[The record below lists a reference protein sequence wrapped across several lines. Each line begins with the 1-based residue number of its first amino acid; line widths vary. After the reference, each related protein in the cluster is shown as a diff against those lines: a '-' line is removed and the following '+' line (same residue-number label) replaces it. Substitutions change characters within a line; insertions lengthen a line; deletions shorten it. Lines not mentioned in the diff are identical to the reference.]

1 MIAGVAGL
9 AAAASSVGMLIVTA
23 DGRVAWVN
31 DALVDLVTGTRNPD
45 SPFEARLAVA
55 EAGLPLTGLHPAAPP
70 AVLDWAGADGE
81 PRRLRISCRDM
92 SAGQPSELLLFEIV
106 DLTGEAADAARAAEV
121 AATEAALAA
130 LAAGQRPAPADSGLA
145 EDLPP
150 AGSSGPAAGGR
161 DTNAAGGL
169 DPEDAAWLDAAAA
182 IVLAAGTEAP
192 SPAQPGGGPE
202 AADAGYALDHA
213 DHALDH
219 GVDHA
224 TGGADG
230 HAAGGALPAAP
241 AVDPLTGFATR
252 YAMAEELDG
261 RIAAAATAAAAA
273 GTAVEAETSGPAGPP
288 GCLLL
293 LDVDHLADVNDLQGH
308 TAGDAVLRGLAH
320 SLRAELPEAMLG
332 RLGGDEFAVLLPTG
346 GGGEGLA
353 AAERLC
359 AALATRPVAPGEL
372 PARATVSIGVVPL
385 DLAAG
390 SEAAFA
396 WADLALRAAK
406 RAGRNRARLFTRE
419 QYDEAALRVT
429 VTSRVAAALD
439 SGQMSLDVLPLVDLA
454 SREVVG
460 FELLSRLRDGVWPE
474 LGPRGFLAAA
484 EHTDLG
490 LHLDRWVVL
499 RAVNALVSGVPG
511 RLYVNLAARSLHD
524 PAFGDFVLSTLRDG
538 RVDPSRL
545 GLEISESAAVAS
557 PDAARRLAEQLG
569 AAGCP
574 VLLDD
579 FGMQTGAVVA
589 LRNLPLWAVKI
600 DANVVRNVDANPRD
614 RSLVEAV
621 VQIARTAGMLVIA
634 EGVDRASLPQVL
646 LDLGVGLAQGYHV
659 GRPRRLIELLGGPD
673 GDDVTTVMS
682 LGNRR

>member
-106 DLTGEAADAARAAEV
+106 DLTGEAAEAAEAARAAEV
-121 AATEAALAA
+121 TAAEAAAELTATEAALAV

-145 EDLPP
+145 EDLPSTGP
-150 AGSSGPAAGGR
+150 VGPAAAGQ
-161 DTNAAGGL
+161 DTDAAGGL
-169 DPEDAAWLDAAAA
+169 DPEDAAWLDAAASIA
-182 IVLAAGTEAP
+182 LAAAGAETP
-192 SPAQPGGGPE
+192 SPARSDGGFP
-202 AADAGYALDHA
+202 
-213 DHALDH
+213 
-219 GVDHA
+219 
-224 TGGADG
+224 T
-230 HAAGGALPAAP
+230 AP

-252 YAMAEELDG
+252 YAMAEELDA
-261 RIAAAATAAAAA
+261 RIAAAAAAAAA
-273 GTAVEAETSGPAGPP
+273 SATAGPAVEALEAEAAGPAGPP

-320 SLRAELPEAMLG
+320 SLRAELPEAVLG

-353 AAERLC
+353 VAERLC
-359 AALATRPVAPGEL
+359 GTLAAGPVAAGEL
-372 PARATVSIGVVPL
+372 PAARATVSIGVVPL

-406 RAGRNRARLFTRE
+406 RSGRNRARLFTRE

-439 SGQMSLDVLPLVDLA
+439 SGQMALDVLPLVDLA

-538 RVDPSRL
+538 RVDPARL

-557 PDAARRLAEQLG
+557 PDAARRLAEQVG

-579 FGMQTGAVVA
+579 FGMQTGAIVA

-634 EGVDRASLPQVL
+634 EGVDRASLPQLL

-659 GRPRRLIELLGGPD
+659 GRPRRLTELLGGPD